1 MACINKICLSE
12 ETSKKPRQTLCS
24 SPSCFVTILLSN
36 PMDGSSACLDSI
48 NTALPTAAVH
58 GNNVTDRVNYVG
70 VLFFVVIMIPKR
82 LSTGSCC
89 KNISPRGEYRHLLVK
104 WLSFSASTG
113 KWNKKPV
120 ELLTLRSAMAIRL
133 QSGIDLSLPENTY
146 CCLLG
151 PSGCG
156 KTSLLRMIAGHEEIT
171 SGDVILN
178 NQNISD
184 KSPAERSTSMMF
196 QNYALFPHLKVIDN
210 VAFALKIAGV
220 NKAVRHARAM
230 ELLESVQL
238 HTMSERYPSQLSG
251 GQQQRVALARALITK
266 PKLLLLDEPLSA
278 LDPFLRIE
286 MRSELKVLQRKL
298 GITFV
303 HVTHS
308 QEEAMALAD
317 IILVMND
324 GKVEQQ
330 GSPMTLFNKPRNAF
344 VARFIGGHNVIE
356 GQGLPISI
364 REDRI
369 KLTLGGTD
377 EVTGVEFLGSVVRLK
392 VNSGLG
398 PLTVVQSDMEFTKA
412 RLDLGDQVKASWS
425 KKDQLQLEA

>member
-1 MACINKICLSE
+1 MNQLKNHLDLIDLEKRYGETLAVRGIN
-12 ETSKKPRQTLCS
+12 
-24 SPSCFVTILLSN
+24 
-36 PMDGSSACLDSI
+36 
-48 NTALPTAAVH
+48 
-58 GNNVTDRVNYVG
+58 
-70 VLFFVVIMIPKR
+70 
-82 LSTGSCC
+82 
-89 KNISPRGEYRHLLVK
+89 
-104 WLSFSASTG
+104 
-113 KWNKKPV
+113 
-120 ELLTLRSAMAIRL
+120 
-133 QSGIDLSLPENTY
+133 LSLPENTY

-156 KTSLLRMIAGHEEIT
+156 KTSLLRMIAGHEDIT
-171 SGDVILN
+171 SGKVFLN
-178 NQNISD
+178 NQDISNEP
-184 KSPAERSTSMMF
+184 PAARSTSMMF
-196 QNYALFPHLKVIDN
+196 QSYALFPHLKVIDN
-210 VAFALKIAGV
+210 VAFALKISGV
-220 NKAVRHARAM
+220 SKTERHARAM

-238 HTMSERYPSQLSG
+238 HTMSQRYPSQLSG

-286 MRSELKVLQRKL
+286 MRSELKLLQRQL

-317 IILVMND
+317 VILVMND

-330 GSPMTLFNKPRNAF
+330 GSPIELFTKPRNTF

-356 GQGLPISI
+356 GEGLPLSI

-369 KLTLGGTD
+369 KLTPGGSD
-377 EVTGVEFLGSVVRLK
+377 KVTGVEFLGSVVRLK
-392 VNSGLG
+392 VISDRG
-398 PLTVVQSDMEFTKA
+398 PLTVVQSDMEFTKSK
-412 RLDLGDQVKASWS
+412 LDLGDQVKASWL

>member
-1 MACINKICLSE
+1 MNQLKNHLDLIDLEKRYGETLAVRGIN
-12 ETSKKPRQTLCS
+12 
-24 SPSCFVTILLSN
+24 
-36 PMDGSSACLDSI
+36 
-48 NTALPTAAVH
+48 
-58 GNNVTDRVNYVG
+58 
-70 VLFFVVIMIPKR
+70 
-82 LSTGSCC
+82 
-89 KNISPRGEYRHLLVK
+89 
-104 WLSFSASTG
+104 
-113 KWNKKPV
+113 
-120 ELLTLRSAMAIRL
+120 
-133 QSGIDLSLPENTY
+133 LSLPENTY

-156 KTSLLRMIAGHEEIT
+156 KTSLLRMIAGHEDIT
-171 SGDVILN
+171 SGTVLLD
-178 NQNISD
+178 NQDISNEP
-184 KSPAERSTSMMF
+184 PAARSTSMMF
-196 QNYALFPHLKVIDN
+196 QSYALFPHLKVIDN
-210 VAFALKIAGV
+210 VAFALKIMGV
-220 NKAVRHARAM
+220 SKTERHARAM

-238 HTMSERYPSQLSG
+238 HTMSQRYPSQLSG

-286 MRSELKVLQRKL
+286 MRSELKLLQRQL

-317 IILVMND
+317 VILVMND

-330 GSPMTLFNKPRNAF
+330 GSPIELFTKPRNAF

-356 GQGLPISI
+356 GEGLPISI

-369 KLTLGGTD
+369 KLTPGGSD
-377 EVTGVEFLGSVVRLK
+377 KVTGVEFLGSVVRLK
-392 VNSGLG
+392 VHSDRG
-398 PLTVVQSDMEFTKA
+398 PLTVVQSDMEFTQSK
-412 RLDLGDQVKASWS
+412 LDLGDQVKASWL

>member
-1 MACINKICLSE
+1 MNQSNNHLELIDLEKRYGDTVAVRGIN
-12 ETSKKPRQTLCS
+12 
-24 SPSCFVTILLSN
+24 
-36 PMDGSSACLDSI
+36 
-48 NTALPTAAVH
+48 
-58 GNNVTDRVNYVG
+58 
-70 VLFFVVIMIPKR
+70 
-82 LSTGSCC
+82 
-89 KNISPRGEYRHLLVK
+89 
-104 WLSFSASTG
+104 
-113 KWNKKPV
+113 
-120 ELLTLRSAMAIRL
+120 
-133 QSGIDLSLPENTY
+133 LSLPENTY

-156 KTSLLRMIAGHEEIT
+156 KTSLLRMIAGHEDIT
-171 SGDVILN
+171 SGAVFLDNLD
-178 NQNISD
+178 ISNEP
-184 KSPAERSTSMMF
+184 PAARSTSMMF
-196 QNYALFPHLKVIDN
+196 QSYALFPHLKVIDN
-210 VAFALKIAGV
+210 VAFALKIMGV
-220 NKAVRHARAM
+220 GKTERHARAM

-238 HTMSERYPSQLSG
+238 HTMSQRYPSQLSG

-286 MRSELKVLQRKL
+286 MRSELKLLQRQL

-317 IILVMND
+317 VIMVMND
-324 GKVEQQ
+324 GKVEQK
-330 GSPMTLFNKPRNAF
+330 GSPIEIFTKPRNAF

-356 GQGLPISI
+356 GEGRPISI

-369 KLTLGGTD
+369 KLTPGGTG

-392 VNSGLG
+392 VKSDRGL
-398 PLTVVQSDMEFTKA
+398 LTVVQSDMEFTKTKF
-412 RLDLGDQVKASWS
+412 DLGDQVKTSWL

>member
-1 MACINKICLSE
+1 MNQLKNHLALIDLEKRYGETLAVRGIN
-12 ETSKKPRQTLCS
+12 
-24 SPSCFVTILLSN
+24 
-36 PMDGSSACLDSI
+36 
-48 NTALPTAAVH
+48 
-58 GNNVTDRVNYVG
+58 
-70 VLFFVVIMIPKR
+70 
-82 LSTGSCC
+82 
-89 KNISPRGEYRHLLVK
+89 
-104 WLSFSASTG
+104 
-113 KWNKKPV
+113 
-120 ELLTLRSAMAIRL
+120 
-133 QSGIDLSLPENTY
+133 LSLPENTY

-156 KTSLLRMIAGHEEIT
+156 KTSLLRMIAGHEDIT
-171 SGDVILN
+171 SGKVFLD
-178 NQNISD
+178 NQDISNEP
-184 KSPAERSTSMMF
+184 PAARSTSMMF
-196 QNYALFPHLKVIDN
+196 QSYALFPHLKVIDN
-210 VAFALKIAGV
+210 VAFALKIMGV
-220 NKAVRHARAM
+220 SKTERHARAM

-238 HTMSERYPSQLSG
+238 HTMSQRYPSQLSG

-286 MRSELKVLQRKL
+286 MRSELKLLQRQL

-317 IILVMND
+317 VILVMND

-330 GSPMTLFNKPRNAF
+330 GSPIELFTKPRNTF

-356 GQGLPISI
+356 GEGLPLSI

-369 KLTLGGTD
+369 KLTPGGSD
-377 EVTGVEFLGSVVRLK
+377 KVTGVEFLGSVVRLK
-392 VNSGLG
+392 VISDRG
-398 PLTVVQSDMEFTKA
+398 PLTVVQSDMEFTKSK
-412 RLDLGDQVKASWS
+412 LDLGDQVKASWL

>member
-1 MACINKICLSE
+1 MNQLNNHLELIDLEKRYGDTLAVRGIN
-12 ETSKKPRQTLCS
+12 
-24 SPSCFVTILLSN
+24 
-36 PMDGSSACLDSI
+36 
-48 NTALPTAAVH
+48 
-58 GNNVTDRVNYVG
+58 
-70 VLFFVVIMIPKR
+70 
-82 LSTGSCC
+82 
-89 KNISPRGEYRHLLVK
+89 
-104 WLSFSASTG
+104 
-113 KWNKKPV
+113 
-120 ELLTLRSAMAIRL
+120 
-133 QSGIDLSLPENTY
+133 LSLPENTY

-171 SGDVILN
+171 SGAVLLDN
-178 NQNISD
+178 RDISNEP
-184 KSPAERSTSMMF
+184 PAARSTSMMF
-196 QNYALFPHLKVIDN
+196 QSYALFPHLKVIDN
-210 VAFALKIAGV
+210 VAFALKIMGFG
-220 NKAVRHARAM
+220 KTERHARAM

-238 HTMSERYPSQLSG
+238 HMMSQRYPSQLSG

-286 MRSELKVLQRKL
+286 MRSELKLLQRQL

-317 IILVMND
+317 VILVMND

-330 GSPMTLFNKPRNAF
+330 GSPIEIFTKPRNAF

-356 GQGLPISI
+356 GEGLPISI

-369 KLTLGGTD
+369 KLTPGGTD
-377 EVTGVEFLGSVVRLK
+377 RVTGVEFLGSVVRLK
-392 VNSGLG
+392 VNSDRG
-398 PLTVVQSDMEFTKA
+398 PLTVVQSDMEFTRAKF
-412 RLDLGDQVKASWS
+412 DLGDQVKTSWL

>member
-1 MACINKICLSE
+1 MNQLKNHLDLIDLEKRYGETLAVRGIN
-12 ETSKKPRQTLCS
+12 
-24 SPSCFVTILLSN
+24 
-36 PMDGSSACLDSI
+36 
-48 NTALPTAAVH
+48 
-58 GNNVTDRVNYVG
+58 
-70 VLFFVVIMIPKR
+70 
-82 LSTGSCC
+82 
-89 KNISPRGEYRHLLVK
+89 
-104 WLSFSASTG
+104 
-113 KWNKKPV
+113 
-120 ELLTLRSAMAIRL
+120 
-133 QSGIDLSLPENTY
+133 LSLPENTY

-156 KTSLLRMIAGHEEIT
+156 KTSLLRMIAGHEDIT
-171 SGDVILN
+171 SGTVLLD
-178 NQNISD
+178 NQDISNEP
-184 KSPAERSTSMMF
+184 PAARSTSMMF
-196 QNYALFPHLKVIDN
+196 QSYALFPHLKVIDN
-210 VAFALKIAGV
+210 VAFALKIMGV
-220 NKAVRHARAM
+220 SKTERHARAM

-238 HTMSERYPSQLSG
+238 HTMSQRYPSQISG

-286 MRSELKVLQRKL
+286 MRSELKLLQRQL

-317 IILVMND
+317 VILVMND

-330 GSPMTLFNKPRNAF
+330 GSPIELFTKPRNAF

-356 GQGLPISI
+356 GEGLPISI

-369 KLTLGGTD
+369 KLTPGGSD
-377 EVTGVEFLGSVVRLK
+377 KVTGVEFLGSVVRLK
-392 VNSGLG
+392 VHSDRG

-412 RLDLGDQVKASWS
+412 KLDLGDQVKASWS
-425 KKDQLQLEA
+425 QKDQLQLEA

>member
-1 MACINKICLSE
+1 MNQPNNHLDLIDLEKRYGETLAVRGIN
-12 ETSKKPRQTLCS
+12 
-24 SPSCFVTILLSN
+24 
-36 PMDGSSACLDSI
+36 
-48 NTALPTAAVH
+48 
-58 GNNVTDRVNYVG
+58 
-70 VLFFVVIMIPKR
+70 
-82 LSTGSCC
+82 
-89 KNISPRGEYRHLLVK
+89 
-104 WLSFSASTG
+104 
-113 KWNKKPV
+113 
-120 ELLTLRSAMAIRL
+120 
-133 QSGIDLSLPENTY
+133 LSLPENTY

-156 KTSLLRMIAGHEEIT
+156 KTSLLRMIAGHEDIT
-171 SGDVILN
+171 NGTVFLDN
-178 NQNISD
+178 RNISNEP
-184 KSPAERSTSMMF
+184 PAARSTSMMF
-196 QNYALFPHLKVIDN
+196 QSYALFPHLKVIDN
-210 VAFALKIAGV
+210 VAFALKIMGV
-220 NKAVRHARAM
+220 GKNERHARAM

-238 HTMSERYPSQLSG
+238 HTMSQRYPSQLSG

-286 MRSELKVLQRKL
+286 MRSELKLLQRQL

-317 IILVMND
+317 VILVMND

-330 GSPMTLFNKPRNAF
+330 GSPIELFTKPRNTF

-356 GQGLPISI
+356 GEGLPVSI

-369 KLTLGGTD
+369 KLTPGGSGK
-377 EVTGVEFLGSVVRLK
+377 VTGVEFLGSVVRLK
-392 VNSGLG
+392 VISDRG
-398 PLTVVQSDMEFTKA
+398 PLTVVQSDMEFTKSK
-412 RLDLGDQVKASWS
+412 LDLGDQVKASWL

>member
-1 MACINKICLSE
+1 MNQLKNHLDLIDLEKRYGETLAVRGIN
-12 ETSKKPRQTLCS
+12 
-24 SPSCFVTILLSN
+24 
-36 PMDGSSACLDSI
+36 
-48 NTALPTAAVH
+48 
-58 GNNVTDRVNYVG
+58 
-70 VLFFVVIMIPKR
+70 
-82 LSTGSCC
+82 
-89 KNISPRGEYRHLLVK
+89 
-104 WLSFSASTG
+104 
-113 KWNKKPV
+113 
-120 ELLTLRSAMAIRL
+120 
-133 QSGIDLSLPENTY
+133 LSLPENTY

-156 KTSLLRMIAGHEEIT
+156 KTSLLRMIAGHEDIT
-171 SGDVILN
+171 SGKVFLD
-178 NQNISD
+178 NQDISNEP
-184 KSPAERSTSMMF
+184 PAARSTSMMF
-196 QNYALFPHLKVIDN
+196 QSYALFPHLKVIDN
-210 VAFALKIAGV
+210 VAFALKIMGV
-220 NKAVRHARAM
+220 SKTERHARAM

-238 HTMSERYPSQLSG
+238 HTMSQRYPSQLSG

-286 MRSELKVLQRKL
+286 MRSELKLLQRQL

-317 IILVMND
+317 VILVMND

-330 GSPMTLFNKPRNAF
+330 GSPIELFTKPRNAF

-356 GQGLPISI
+356 GEGLPISI

-369 KLTLGGTD
+369 KLTPGGSD
-377 EVTGVEFLGSVVRLK
+377 RVTGVEFLGSVVRLK
-392 VNSGLG
+392 VHSDRG

-412 RLDLGDQVKASWS
+412 KLDLGDQVKASWS
-425 KKDQLQLEA
+425 QKDQLQLEA

>member
-1 MACINKICLSE
+1 MNQSNNHLELIDLEKRYGNTVAVRGIN
-12 ETSKKPRQTLCS
+12 
-24 SPSCFVTILLSN
+24 
-36 PMDGSSACLDSI
+36 
-48 NTALPTAAVH
+48 
-58 GNNVTDRVNYVG
+58 
-70 VLFFVVIMIPKR
+70 
-82 LSTGSCC
+82 
-89 KNISPRGEYRHLLVK
+89 
-104 WLSFSASTG
+104 
-113 KWNKKPV
+113 
-120 ELLTLRSAMAIRL
+120 
-133 QSGIDLSLPENTY
+133 LSLPENTY

-156 KTSLLRMIAGHEEIT
+156 KTSLLRMIAGHEDIT
-171 SGDVILN
+171 SGAVFLDNLD
-178 NQNISD
+178 ISNEP
-184 KSPAERSTSMMF
+184 PAARSTSMMF
-196 QNYALFPHLKVIDN
+196 QSYALFPHLKVIDN
-210 VAFALKIAGV
+210 VAFALKIMGV
-220 NKAVRHARAM
+220 GKTERHARAM

-238 HTMSERYPSQLSG
+238 HTMSQRYPSQLSG

-286 MRSELKVLQRKL
+286 MRSELKLLQRQL

-317 IILVMND
+317 VILVMND
-324 GKVEQQ
+324 GKVEQK
-330 GSPMTLFNKPRNAF
+330 GSPIEIFTKPRNAF

-356 GQGLPISI
+356 GEGRPISI

-369 KLTLGGTD
+369 KLTPGGTG

-392 VNSGLG
+392 VKSDRGL
-398 PLTVVQSDMEFTKA
+398 LTIVQSDMEFTKTKF
-412 RLDLGDQVKASWS
+412 DLGDQVKTSWL

>member
-1 MACINKICLSE
+1 MNKLKNHLDLIDLEKRYGETLAVRGIN
-12 ETSKKPRQTLCS
+12 
-24 SPSCFVTILLSN
+24 
-36 PMDGSSACLDSI
+36 
-48 NTALPTAAVH
+48 
-58 GNNVTDRVNYVG
+58 
-70 VLFFVVIMIPKR
+70 
-82 LSTGSCC
+82 
-89 KNISPRGEYRHLLVK
+89 
-104 WLSFSASTG
+104 
-113 KWNKKPV
+113 
-120 ELLTLRSAMAIRL
+120 
-133 QSGIDLSLPENTY
+133 LSLPENTY

-156 KTSLLRMIAGHEEIT
+156 KTSLLRMIAGHEDIT
-171 SGDVILN
+171 SGTVLLD
-178 NQNISD
+178 NQDISNEP
-184 KSPAERSTSMMF
+184 PAARSTSMMF
-196 QNYALFPHLKVIDN
+196 QSYALFPHLKVIDN
-210 VAFALKIAGV
+210 VAFALKIMGV
-220 NKAVRHARAM
+220 SKTERHARAM

-238 HTMSERYPSQLSG
+238 HTMSQRYPSQLSG

-286 MRSELKVLQRKL
+286 MRSELKLLQRQL

-317 IILVMND
+317 VILVMND

-330 GSPMTLFNKPRNAF
+330 GSPIELFTKPRNAF

-356 GQGLPISI
+356 GEGLPISI

-369 KLTLGGTD
+369 KLTPGGSD
-377 EVTGVEFLGSVVRLK
+377 KVTGVEFLGSVVRLK
-392 VNSGLG
+392 VHSDRG

-412 RLDLGDQVKASWS
+412 KLDLGDQVKASWS
-425 KKDQLQLEA
+425 QKDQLQLEA

>member
-1 MACINKICLSE
+1 MNQLKNHLDLIDLEKRYGETLAVRGIN
-12 ETSKKPRQTLCS
+12 
-24 SPSCFVTILLSN
+24 
-36 PMDGSSACLDSI
+36 
-48 NTALPTAAVH
+48 
-58 GNNVTDRVNYVG
+58 
-70 VLFFVVIMIPKR
+70 
-82 LSTGSCC
+82 
-89 KNISPRGEYRHLLVK
+89 
-104 WLSFSASTG
+104 
-113 KWNKKPV
+113 
-120 ELLTLRSAMAIRL
+120 
-133 QSGIDLSLPENTY
+133 LSLPENTY

-156 KTSLLRMIAGHEEIT
+156 KTSLLRMIAGHEDIT
-171 SGDVILN
+171 SGTVLLD
-178 NQNISD
+178 NQDISNEP
-184 KSPAERSTSMMF
+184 PAARSTSMMF
-196 QNYALFPHLKVIDN
+196 QSYALFPHLKVIDN
-210 VAFALKIAGV
+210 VAFALKIMGV
-220 NKAVRHARAM
+220 SKTERHARAM

-238 HTMSERYPSQLSG
+238 HTMSQRYPSQLSG

-286 MRSELKVLQRKL
+286 MRSELKLLQRQL

-317 IILVMND
+317 VILVMND

-330 GSPMTLFNKPRNAF
+330 GSPIELFTKPRNTF

-356 GQGLPISI
+356 GEGLPLSI

-369 KLTLGGTD
+369 KLTPGGSD
-377 EVTGVEFLGSVVRLK
+377 KVTGVEFLGSVVRLK
-392 VNSGLG
+392 VISDRG
-398 PLTVVQSDMEFTKA
+398 PLTVVQSDMEFTQSK
-412 RLDLGDQVKASWS
+412 LDLGDQVKASWL